1 LSNDEADRAAAL
13 LWEASNLILE
23 IPAVAARV
31 TAGLVADTTLQSVCV
46 RMVIRVMLNPQRLTQ
61 FSVTVEDVTKSGTYE
76 AGSVP
81 AGELAVSPGELD
93 RLMGRVGAAAAF
105 TAINPDLLVSAT
117 DDTGG
122 YPPNTALLP
131 LYLLDPTN

>member
-1 LSNDEADRAAAL
+1 
-13 LWEASNLILE
+13 
-23 IPAVAARV
+23 
-31 TAGLVADTTLQSVCV
+31 
-46 RMVIRVMLNPQRLTQ
+46 
-61 FSVTVEDVTKSGTYE
+61 
-76 AGSVP
+76 
-81 AGELAVSPGELD
+81 
-93 RLMGRVGAAAAF
+93 MGRVGAAAAF